1 MTIIVSANVAGV
13 SDRPEGIN
21 ELNERIPFLLS
32 QLGVYLAEDFVYR
45 LEPFELEP
53 RAYAVLKAL
62 SEDDGR
68 SQRELST
75 RLGIHRNVMV
85 TVIDKLESQ
94 GLVTRMP
101 HPGDRRAFAVTL
113 TEKARGL
120 LPALDAQGRA
130 QEDEITATL
139 TAAERKQVL
148 QYLQRMSAAA
158 GLTPG
163 VHPKLGS
170 ALTLRSDV

>member
-1 MTIIVSANVAGV
+1 M
-13 SDRPEGIN
+13 SDRSTGIAA
-21 ELNERIPFLLS
+21 LHRRIPFLLS
-32 QLGVYLAEDFVYR
+32 QLGIYLAEDFVHR
-45 LEPFELEP
+45 LEPFGLEP

-75 RLGIHRNVMV
+75 QLGIHRNVMV
-85 TVIDKLESQ
+85 SVVDKLERE
-94 GLVTRMP
+94 GLVRRMP

-113 TEKARGL
+113 TGKAHDL
-120 LPALDAQGRA
+120 LPKLDAQGRA

-139 TAAERKQVL
+139 TAAERKAVL
-148 QYLQRMSAAA
+148 RHLQQMSAAA